1 MIDEDFIKLL
11 VVAGISAG
19 MTPKDAIAT
28 AYETVRLAQ
37 IPTHY
42 PANDEA

>member
-28 AYETVRLAQ
+28 AYETVRRMGQGECNNEGL
-37 IPTHY
+37 
-42 PANDEA
+42 